1 MSDVVVTVPKP
12 LWLDWIAEGD
22 SEAAIG
28 EERRSTAEA
37 EVAGQASAK
46 REGGPWSGQEWGF
59 FLGGPKPA
67 IARGERVYI
76 VSHGRLRGY
85 SPLTRLTDERT
96 RAGQAKSH
104 RFALCREGGAVA
116 VTIPDR
122 IPGFRGWRKRWWDRA
137 AEVPFPDWRLCDVV
151 GSTVAERGEIE
162 RERIKLARGGS

>member
-22 SEAAIG
+22 AVDEP
-28 EERRSTAEA
+28 RS
-37 EVAGQASAK
+37 GI
-46 REGGPWSGQEWGF
+46 EWGF

-85 SPLTRLTDERT
+85 SPLTRLADTDR
-96 RAGQAKSH
+96 GY
-104 RFALCREGGAVA
+104 ALCREGGAVA

-137 AEVPFPDWRLCDVV
+137 VEVPFPDWRLCDVEMRRRPT
-151 GSTVAERGEIE
+151 GERSTAAAEVAEQASANTKQPLLFDEKPSSLSRHDN
-162 RERIKLARGGS
+162 R